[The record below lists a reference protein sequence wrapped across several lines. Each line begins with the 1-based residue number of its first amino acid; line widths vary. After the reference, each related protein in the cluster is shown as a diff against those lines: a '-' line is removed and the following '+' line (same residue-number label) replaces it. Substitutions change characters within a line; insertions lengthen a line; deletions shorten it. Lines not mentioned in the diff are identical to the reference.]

1 MTGGA
6 GSRPRPAAPMT
17 PPRWTPS
24 PESRPDRSGRRQ
36 RLGMRSADRLRLH
49 TWFGGRLPCR
59 HMVPRSSPE
68 TAPTSVR
75 MRCHTFASSARGWSL
90 RWTPSGHTAT
100 VIAMTHPPISAE
112 AEANAERARV
122 AFVEHNWSEAIE
134 LLRAADA
141 GGALTAADLDA
152 YGETAWWMGRLG
164 EAIEVRERAF
174 AAHKAAGDPRRAAA
188 TALNWKSR
196 RLN

>member
-1 MTGGA
+1 ERA
-6 GSRPRPAAPMT
+6 GSLLW
-17 PPRWTPS
+17 PP
-24 PESRPDRSGRRQ
+24 SGR
-36 RLGMRSADRLRLH
+36 
-49 TWFGGRLPCR
+49 
-59 HMVPRSSPE
+59 
-68 TAPTSVR
+68 
-75 MRCHTFASSARGWSL
+75 
-90 RWTPSGHTAT
+90 TAT

-134 LLRAADA
+134 FLRAAHA

-152 YGETAWWMGRLG
+152 HGETAGWMGRLG

-188 TALNWKSR
+188 TALALASDYSHRLGSPGPPGGGR
-196 RLN
+196 RAGRPLPAP